1 MKFGIHFNRSSYH
14 SYIFSACI
22 RYSEYLKYI
31 QICGKTKGRQWL
43 QRGNAAC
50 CSYYA
55 PVDKIVKVL
64 RSLQKKNVKLAWS
77 PAQ

>member
-1 MKFGIHFNRSSYH
+1 MIVCVCTIKKTMCLEKKTRALDAWANTKV
-14 SYIFSACI
+14 CI
-22 RYSEYLKYI
+22 Y
-31 QICGKTKGRQWL
+31 
-43 QRGNAAC
+43 A
-50 CSYYA
+50 YYA